1 MRNFIPTF
9 IFLIQV
15 LCGLTDPV
23 LGQDSLE
30 EGDVTFHQVEN
41 DRVQVQSKS
50 DADRQV
56 EEDLERIRKTLE
68 RLAKVNFADQIN
80 ENEISEMNK
89 KLLKKSQSYKINFV
103 IN

>member
-1 MRNFIPTF
+1 M
-9 IFLIQV
+9 
-15 LCGLTDPV
+15 
-23 LGQDSLE
+23 GQGSLE
-30 EGDVTFHQVEN
+30 GGDVTFDQIEN

-80 ENEISEMNK
+80 ENEISKMNK